1 MQHSE
6 QINELAAA
14 LAKAQGEIE
23 GASKSSA
30 NPHFKSKYADL
41 AACWDACRAP
51 LSKNGLAVVQMP
63 SHEEGVATVT
73 TLLTHSSGQ
82 WMRSEVSV
90 KPGKPDA
97 QGLGSAIT
105 YLRRYALMAVV
116 GIAPE
121 DDDGNAAVAQDQS
134 GVRRPEPRP
143 TTQQPDPDDGTPLVV
158 KWARQKWAA
167 GPVTLDAFAKM
178 TDEKQFEGF
187 KALVHEAPTLEAL
200 EEFSDACDGIVDH
213 AHRTNEKAHRAII
226 HALDARRQFFAQ
238 HPTGKAA

>member
-14 LAKAQGEIE
+14 LAKAQGEVE
-23 GASKSSA
+23 GAAKTSA

-41 AACWDACRAP
+41 AACWDACRGP
-51 LSKNGLAVVQMP
+51 LSRNGLAIVQMP

-73 TLLTHSSGQ
+73 TILTHSSGQ
-82 WMRSEVSV
+82 WIRSEVSV
-90 KPGKPDA
+90 KPAKPDA

-134 GVRRPEPRP
+134 GVHKTRPAP
-143 TTQQPDPDDGTPLVV
+143 QPAPDDNTPMVV